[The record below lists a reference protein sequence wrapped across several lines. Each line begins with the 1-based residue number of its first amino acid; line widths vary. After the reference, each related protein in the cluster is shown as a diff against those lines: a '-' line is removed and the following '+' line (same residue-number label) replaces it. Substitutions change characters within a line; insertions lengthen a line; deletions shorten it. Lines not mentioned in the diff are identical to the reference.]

1 MRNGIPEMC
10 CGCGNQ
16 RVSEYARSEP
26 EIFVSELQTI
36 EIFEGFRIQNEV
48 KSLFQLFRFLFGEGL
63 NSKCT

>member
-1 MRNGIPEMC
+1 MGSPEMC
-10 CGCGNQ
+10 CGCGKQ

-26 EIFVSELQTI
+26 DIFVSESQTI

-48 KSLFQLFRFLFGEGL
+48 KSLFQWFRFLFGEGL

>member
-16 RVSEYARSEP
+16 RVSEYTRSEP